1 MFWPDASPY
10 NEANSSASALWRLH
24 PPVSVK
30 LPIFRPRNYIRWATK
45 AWLPR
50 LCGCVGSFG
59 DAAGSSSSISG
70 DSTIAASL
78 TVRHNTAHYLALS
91 SWILQTSACVC
102 IAYLRQC
109 GFSKMITPAKDV
121 MSYVEL
127 AFLAFFVSV
136 CLSVCLLTSSR
147 KNYWSDLH

>member
-1 MFWPDASPY
+1 MFWPDASRY
-10 NEANSSASALWRLH
+10 NEANSSASVLWRQH

-45 AWLPR
+45 AWLLR

-59 DAAGSSSSISG
+59 DAAGSSSISG
-70 DSTIAASL
+70 DSTSGITDSTRQHSTISCIVL
-78 TVRHNTAHYLALS
+78 LNS
-91 SWILQTSACVC
+91 CVC

-147 KNYWSDLH
+147 KNYWSSLH